1 VPDDLVLAA
10 EFPTASI
17 EEWRSLVS
25 KIVAK
30 SGAEFP
36 ADAPEQA
43 LASTTA
49 DGIPIAPLYAN
60 DPTAELGLPG
70 QAPYV
75 RGRTANGNRTGW
87 DVTTRVAHPDA
98 KAAND
103 QVLED
108 LAAGASSVWLVVGE
122 GGVPAGDLRTAL
134 DGVMLNVAP
143 VTLDAGVNGRTVA
156 ADYLALL
163 QERRTEFLEA
173 DGSFGLD
180 PYGVLARTGDL
191 HLDLNENH
199 ALAAVAMKT
208 AFSYRNMR
216 TFTADAT
223 IYHDAGATDVE
234 ELGIALATGVEYLR
248 LLTEHGGMHAGIA
261 FSQIDFRYAA
271 TADQFATIAKLRAA
285 RRMWSRIAELSR
297 LDAPSAGQRQHV
309 VTSWP
314 MTTRQDPWTNILR
327 GTLACFGACVGG
339 ADSITVTPFDA
350 ALGLSDPLAR
360 RIARNTPN
368 LLVEESHIAAVI
380 DPAGGSGYVEA
391 LTDAM
396 AHDAWK
402 VFTEIEAG
410 GRIEAVLRDGSLAE
424 RIAASREKR
433 LAAIA
438 AGDEPIL
445 GVTLHP
451 NPAETPLERPP
462 APSPPGGG
470 LPRIR
475 WAEALENAALNG
487 STQEATDGTR

>member
-10 EFPTASI
+10 DFPAASI
-17 EEWRSLVS
+17 DEWRSLVA

-30 SGAEFP
+30 SGAEFDP
-36 ADAPEQA
+36 AAPEQA
-43 LASTTA
+43 LASRTA
-49 DGIPIAPLYAN
+49 DGIPIAPLYDN
-60 DPTAELGLPG
+60 DPAAELGLPG

-87 DVTTRVAHPDA
+87 DVTTRIAHPDP
-98 KAAND
+98 KIANE

-108 LAAGASSVWLVVGE
+108 LAGGATSVWLVVGE
-122 GGVPAGDLRTAL
+122 GGVPASELRTVL
-134 DGVMLNVAP
+134 DGVMLDVAP
-143 VTLDAGVNGRTVA
+143 VTLDAGADARAVA
-156 ADYLALL
+156 NDYLAFL
-163 QERRTEFLEA
+163 QERRMQFLDM

-180 PYGVLARTGDL
+180 PYGVLARTGEL
-191 HLDLNENH
+191 HLDLDEHH

-248 LLTEHGGMHAGIA
+248 DLTEHGGMHAGIA

-285 RRMWSRIAELSR
+285 RRLWSRIGELSR
-297 LDAPSAGQRQHV
+297 LDAPSVGQRQHV

-314 MTTRQDPWTNILR
+314 MTTRQDPWSNILR

-380 DPAGGSGYVEA
+380 DPAGGAGYVEA
-391 LTDAM
+391 LTEAM
-396 AHDAWK
+396 AREAWK

-410 GRIEAVLRDGSLAE
+410 GRIEAVLRNGSLAE
-424 RIAASREKR
+424 RIATSREKR

-438 AGDEPIL
+438 AGDEVIL
-445 GVTLHP
+445 GVNLHP
-451 NPAETPLERPP
+451 IAGEKLLERPP
-462 APSPPGGG
+462 APEPPGGG

-475 WAEALENAALNG
+475 WAEALENVA
-487 STQEATDGTR
+487 TQEATDGEG